1 MVFVVSKQVCG
12 RSFAVYLRREKKEEE
27 RRRKGKCVEVLLLWL
42 RHMTAG
48 NKILPCVDLET
59 CLRLF
64 SLGF

>member
-12 RSFAVYLRREKKEEE
+12 RSFAVYLTREKKEEE
-27 RRRKGKCVEVLLLWL
+27 RRRRGKCVQVLLFRL

-48 NKILPCVDLET
+48 NKILPSVDLAI

-64 SLGF
+64 SLSF

>member
-1 MVFVVSKQVCG
+1 MFVESKQVCG
-12 RSFAVYLRREKKEEE
+12 RGFAVYLRREKKEEG
-27 RRRKGKCVEVLLLWL
+27 RRRRGKCVGVLLFRL

-48 NKILPCVDLET
+48 NKILPDVDLAI

>member
-1 MVFVVSKQVCG
+1 M
-12 RSFAVYLRREKKEEE
+12 RPNFAVYLRREKKEEE
-27 RRRKGKCVEVLLLWL
+27 RRRRGKCVEVLLFRL

-48 NKILPCVDLET
+48 NKILPSVDLAI